1 MPVSTNVKLK
11 TLSYVILYVKDTTK
25 AVPFYRDT
33 LGLKVI
39 TQEDGWV
46 EFETG
51 GPTKL
56 CLHGDPELKP
66 NSAARQ
72 TCVCF
77 SVDDIQGTYEALK
90 AKGVKFAKE
99 PHVVC
104 EAEGKTGKSADF
116 YDADGNYLSVFGY
129 AK

>member
-11 TLSYVILYVKDTTK
+11 TLSYVILYVKDTAK
-25 AVPFYRDT
+25 AVTFYRDT
-33 LGLKVI
+33 LGLKVLHDS
-39 TQEDGWV
+39 EGWV
-46 EFETG
+46 ELETD
-51 GPTKL
+51 GPTKV

-66 NSAARQ
+66 NSTQR

-77 SVDDIQGTYEALK
+77 SVDDIQETYETLK
-90 AKGVKFAKE
+90 AKGVKFVKE

-116 YDADGNYLSVFGY
+116 YDEDGNFLSVFGY
-129 AK
+129 TK